1 MSETHTD
8 ASGTRTSGQDQ
19 AIRLAR
25 LRGASFG
32 VVVMLILQFILGMIY
47 NLYGTAPTS
56 TKSIGLFSSP
66 DLALHV
72 ILGILLFLAA
82 IGQLVQAIRV
92 RHNLSIWL
100 SALGLVSILG
110 AGLAGLGFTGS
121 GAAGASLG
129 MSLAFAVALACYA
142 ILVFALP
149 SSASRASTTSTTL
162 CSSPRSP
169 RLGPRGIVGT

>member
-32 VVVMLILQFILGMIY
+32 VVVMLIVQFILGMIY

-72 ILGILLFLAA
+72 ILGVLLFLAA
-82 IGQLVQAIRV
+82 VGQLVQAIGV
-92 RHNLSIWL
+92 RHKLSIWL
-100 SALGLVSILG
+100 SAQGLVSILG
-110 AGLAGLGFTGS
+110 AGFAGLGFTGS
-121 GAAGASLG
+121 GASGASQG
-129 MSLAFAVALACYA
+129 MSLAFAAALACYV

-149 SSASRASTTSTTL
+149 SAASAGARGTSTT
-162 CSSPRSP
+162 
-169 RLGPRGIVGT
+169 

>member
-1 MSETHTD
+1 MSETHT
-8 ASGTRTSGQDQ
+8 ATSSRHGAGQDR
-19 AIRLAR
+19 AERLAR
-25 LRGASFG
+25 LRRSSFS
-32 VVVMLILQFILGMIY
+32 VVVMLIIQFILGMIY

-149 SSASRASTTSTTL
+149 SSASRASTT
-162 CSSPRSP
+162 
-169 RLGPRGIVGT
+169 